1 MTNSNLK
8 GKLGERQWRDKLR
21 DHGFLQ
27 ARRGQQFS
35 GGEDS
40 PDVVCPE
47 LPLIHFE
54 VKRTEKLSIYDA
66 MSQAKRDA
74 GDYKLPV
81 VAHRRNSQDWLVI
94 MDANDWLNLIKE
106 TDHVK
111 SLFCPKCS
119 GHNIKKDGFSEKGKQ
134 RHECNDC
141 KYNGWL
147 AT

>member
-8 GKLGERQWRDKLR
+8 GKRGERAWRDKLR
-21 DHGFLQ
+21 EHGFLQ
-27 ARRGQQFS
+27 AKRGQQHA
-35 GGEDS
+35 GGADS

-47 LPLIHFE
+47 LPSIQFE

-81 VAHRRNSQDWLVI
+81 VAHRRNNHDWLVI

-106 TDHVK
+106 TDRVT
-111 SLFCPKCS
+111 SIFCPKCH
-119 GHNIKKDGFSEKGKQ
+119 GGNVKKDGITEKGKQ

-141 KYNGWL
+141 KYAGWL